1 MFQQSD
7 GHDGRVIIVSNR
19 LPVVV
24 RGDGDNLALL
34 PAAGGLA
41 TGLRPLHETG
51 DSIWIGWAGDLPT
64 MPRATRKRVVRELQ
78 DRRIQPVELTR
89 SQSHGY
95 YNGVCNGVLWPL
107 FHYQIDRIP
116 LTVPEWEVYRSVN
129 ERFADA
135 VVREYRDGDAIWI
148 HDYHLLLVP
157 GLVRDRLPDARIGFF
172 LHIPFPA
179 CEIFRV
185 APWRREILAGMLGAT
200 VVGFHTPGYASQ
212 FEDAVRA
219 LTAFEVEPG
228 RVTANARS
236 VRVGAYPMGVDAAWF
251 TAAAATEAVRME
263 REQLAGTSQQQLLLG
278 IDRLDY
284 TKGIPRRLL
293 AYEQLLR
300 DNPEIRGRVRL
311 IQVAVP
317 SRDTVP
323 SYQKFRREI
332 DEIVGRING
341 EHGTV
346 DWTPIRY
353 LHQSV
358 SPTQLVAL
366 YGAADVMLVTPLCD
380 GMNLVAKEF
389 IASRADGDGVLL
401 LSEFAGAAAQL
412 PEAVSVNPYAIDEMA
427 AAIKA
432 ALTMDVAERR
442 RRMRALR
449 ARVAAEDITWWAA
462 SFMRDL
468 RAERLDGR
476 AADPAGESAA
486 HRVALADVI
495 ADLEIPPVGI
505 EHVKALEVLTDHV
518 RRRVEAAAFQL
529 RLD

>member
-1 MFQQSD
+1 MRAE
-7 GHDGRVIIVSNR
+7 GRVIIVSNR
-19 LPVVV
+19 LPMVI
-24 RGDGDNLALL
+24 RADGDEPILS
-34 PAAGGLA
+34 PASGGLA
-41 TGLRPLHETG
+41 NGLRPLHEAG
-51 DSIWIGWAGDLPT
+51 HSVWIGWTGDLPPL
-64 MPRATRKRVVRELQ
+64 PRTARKRLIRDLHDQ
-78 DRRIQPVELTR
+78 RIQPVELTR
-89 SQSHGY
+89 SESHAY

-116 LTVPEWEVYRSVN
+116 LSTPEWAVYRAIN

-135 VVREYRDGDAIWI
+135 IVHEYRDGDVIWI

-157 GLVRDRLPDARIGFF
+157 GLVRSRLPDAPIGFF

-179 CEIFRV
+179 AEVFQV
-185 APWRREILAGMLGAT
+185 APWRREILAGMLGAS
-200 VVGFHTPGYASQ
+200 VVGFHTRGYASQ

-228 RVTANARS
+228 RVWANARP

-251 TAAAATEAVRME
+251 TTMAAARPVQEE
-263 REQLAGTSQQQLLLG
+263 RKQLAGTPGQRLLLG

-300 DNPEIRGRVRL
+300 DNPELRGRVRL

-317 SRDTVP
+317 SRDGVP
-323 SYQKFRREI
+323 SYQRFRQEI

-341 EHGTV
+341 EHATV

-358 SPTQLVAL
+358 SPVQLVAL
-366 YGAADVMLVTPLCD
+366 YGAADVMLVTPLRD

-389 IASRADGDGVLL
+389 IASQPDGDGVLL

-412 PEAVSVNPYAIDEMA
+412 PEAMCVNPYAIDEMA
-427 AAIKA
+427 AAMKE
-432 ALTMDVAERR
+432 ALTMDAAERR

-449 ARVAAEDITWWAA
+449 ARVSAQDIRWWA
-462 SFMRDL
+462 SRFMTDL
-468 RAERLDGR
+468 RASELAGRVELQDGLLT
-476 AADPAGESAA
+476 GL
-486 HRVALADVI
+486 VT
-495 ADLEIPPVGI
+495 DLEVPSVGI
-505 EHVKALEVLTDHV
+505 EHVEALEIVPDHV
-518 RRRVEAAAFQL
+518 GPGI
-529 RLD
+529 

>member
-1 MFQQSD
+1 MVHDTNSLSD
-7 GHDGRVIIVSNR
+7 GGRIIIVSNR

-24 RGDGDNLALL
+24 SADGDDLSLT

-41 TGLRPLHETG
+41 TGLRPLHESG
-51 DSIWIGWAGDLPT
+51 DSTWIGWAGDLT
-64 MPRATRKRVVRELQ
+64 SIPRAARKRVVRELH

-89 SQSHGY
+89 SESQAY
-95 YNGVCNGVLWPL
+95 YDGICNGVLWPL

-116 LTVPEWEVYRSVN
+116 LVAPDWEMYRSIN

-135 VVREYRDGDAIWI
+135 VVREYRDGDVIWI

-157 GLVRDRLPDARIGFF
+157 GLLRNRLPDARIGFF

-179 CEIFRV
+179 AEVFQV
-185 APWRREILAGMLGAT
+185 APWRREILAGMLGASLI
-200 VVGFHTPGYASQ
+200 GFHTAGYASQ

-219 LTAFEVEPG
+219 LTAFEVGPG
-228 RVTANARS
+228 RVIANGRP

-251 TAAAATEAVRME
+251 TAAAGRPAVQAE
-263 REQLAGTSQQQLLLG
+263 REQLSATPDQQLLLG
-278 IDRLDY
+278 VDRLDY

-300 DNPEIRGRVRL
+300 DHPDLRGRVRL

-323 SYQKFRREI
+323 SYQRFRQEI

-341 EHGTV
+341 EHATV

-358 SPTQLVAL
+358 SSTQLVAL
-366 YGAADVMLVTPLCD
+366 YRAADVMLVTPLRD

-389 IASRADGDGVLL
+389 VASRADGDGVLV

-412 PEAVSVNPYAIDEMA
+412 PEAVSVNPYAIDEVA
-427 AAIKA
+427 AAIKT
-432 ALTMDVAERR
+432 ALTMEAGERQ

-449 ARVAAEDITWWAA
+449 ARVASQDITWWAS

-468 RAERLDGR
+468 RRATHTNGSARL
-476 AADPAGESAA
+476 
-486 HRVALADVI
+486 V
-495 ADLEIPPVGI
+495 ADLQIPSVGI
-505 EHVKALEVLTDHV
+505 EHVEALEVVADHV
-518 RRRVEAAAFQL
+518 RPRVQATAFEL
-529 RLD
+529 RFD